1 MNASRPRV
9 LVGFADAFA
18 AIETVWSLQRA
29 GMDVLAFARPGSRT
43 PLEHMKGVEMVT
55 VEAPES
61 NLFRS
66 ISQLSEAITTL
77 APDAFLPL
85 DDSSLWLSA
94 HIEPGGTV
102 VAGPDPAGAAFAL
115 DKAAQL
121 AAVIDAGL
129 AVPPT
134 QAFEDIGSVYVD
146 RWPVILKPA
155 DAVRRVGDRLVRPRG
170 RICADRDELAAA
182 RATMTVGTV
191 LRQGLVSGVGEG
203 IFGLFDAEGPSELT
217 AHRRVRMLNPHGSA
231 SSACESIAVDEDLA
245 ERVVSLLQKKNWRGL
260 FMAEFLRDTH
270 GRAWFMELNGRA
282 WGSLSLARLRGYEYP
297 AWAVQSALGLPHW
310 PSPPE
315 QPPHIVARH
324 LGREIGHLGFVIRGP
339 QTRADVTWPS
349 VGRTVYELLR
359 IRRGHRLYNWKPS
372 QPGVLVRDTW
382 HTVADLARARRRGRS

>member
-29 GMDVLAFARPGSRT
+29 GMDVLAFARPSSRT

-55 VEAPES
+55 IEAPES

-66 ISQLSEAITTL
+66 ISQLSEAITTH

-170 RICADRDELAAA
+170 RICADRD
-182 RATMTVGTV
+182 
-191 LRQGLVSGVGEG
+191 
-203 IFGLFDAEGPSELT
+203 D
-217 AHRRVRMLNPHGSA
+217 
-231 SSACESIAVDEDLA
+231 
-245 ERVVSLLQKKNWRGL
+245 
-260 FMAEFLRDTH
+260 
-270 GRAWFMELNGRA
+270 
-282 WGSLSLARLRGYEYP
+282 
-297 AWAVQSALGLPHW
+297 
-310 PSPPE
+310 
-315 QPPHIVARH
+315 
-324 LGREIGHLGFVIRGP
+324 
-339 QTRADVTWPS
+339 
-349 VGRTVYELLR
+349 
-359 IRRGHRLYNWKPS
+359 
-372 QPGVLVRDTW
+372 
-382 HTVADLARARRRGRS
+382 

>member
-1 MNASRPRV
+1 
-9 LVGFADAFA
+9 
-18 AIETVWSLQRA
+18 
-29 GMDVLAFARPGSRT
+29 
-43 PLEHMKGVEMVT
+43 
-55 VEAPES
+55 
-61 NLFRS
+61 
-66 ISQLSEAITTL
+66 
-77 APDAFLPL
+77 
-85 DDSSLWLSA
+85 LSA

-359 IRRGHRLYNWKPS
+359 IRKGHRLYNWKPS

-382 HTVADLARARRRGRS
+382 HSVAELSRARGLVRS